1 MNRTFNIL
9 AAASMAACALWLA
22 APAAAA
28 PITSSMGLQN
38 ALAPSAETVQ
48 YRRGWRGGDR
58 GGYRGGRYGA
68 GLVTGAIIGGA
79 ILGATQPYG
88 YYGYGSYDPY
98 GYGYA
103 PGYYQPYYGSPAYP
117 RYYGPYQQCTPEN
130 AGRADAG
137 C

>member
-1 MNRTFNIL
+1 MNREFNIL
-9 AAASMAACALWLA
+9 AVTSMAACALWLV

-38 ALAPSAETVQ
+38 AVPTSVESVQ
-48 YRRGWRGGDR
+48 YRRY
-58 GGYRGGRYGA
+58 GYRGGYYRGYG
-68 GLVTGAIIGGA
+68 
-79 ILGATQPYG
+79 YR
-88 YYGYGSYDPY
+88 YYGYGGYYPY

-103 PGYYQPYYGSPAYP
+103 PGYYQPYYGPASP
-117 RYYGPYQQCTPEN
+117 RYYVPYQRCTPEM